1 MSRRSMAS
9 PDPST
14 DLTMQAPAVAKDTGA
29 QQPASLE
36 QLTDEQLMQLIRADD
51 EAAYRVL
58 LLRHVY
64 RAQRL
69 AMRLLGDRTAA
80 EDAIQDVFLQIWV
93 KRADWQATDA
103 KFTSWLYRV
112 VYNRS
117 LDLKRKRR
125 EAQIDEAYDPPDE
138 GADAVTRIYRS
149 QVLQRLRAA
158 LSQLPEQ
165 QYLTLFLHYHE
176 GYSAREAAEALGITL
191 QAAESLLK
199 RGRRNL
205 RESLK
210 REQLNVHQAF
220 PDD

>member
-1 MSRRSMAS
+1 MADES
-9 PDPST
+9 SAT
-14 DLTMQAPAVAKDTGA
+14 APV
-29 QQPASLE
+29 PLE
-36 QLTDEQLMQLIRADD
+36 QLVDEALMQRVRSDD
-51 EAAYRVL
+51 EPAYRVL

-69 AMRLLGDRTAA
+69 AQRLLGDRAAA
-80 EDAIQDVFLQIWV
+80 EDVIQDVFLQIWV
-93 KRADWQATDA
+93 RRAEWQSRDA

-117 LDLKRKRR
+117 LDVKRRRR
-125 EAQIDEAYDPPDE
+125 EAQIDEAYDPPD
-138 GADAVTRIYRS
+138 GAADAVTRIYRG
-149 QVLQRLRAA
+149 QVLRRLRAA

-176 GYSAREAAEALGITL
+176 GYSAREAADALGITL

-210 REQLNVHQAF
+210 KEHLNVQQAF
-220 PDD
+220 PDE

>member
-1 MSRRSMAS
+1 MARS
-9 PDPST
+9 DPSAE
-14 DLTMQAPAVAKDTGA
+14 LTVQGQAVADDPGA
-29 QQPASLE
+29 VASVSLE
-36 QLTDEQLMQLIRADD
+36 QLADEELMRRIRADD

-69 AMRLLGDRTAA
+69 ALRLLGDRAAA
-80 EDAIQDVFLQIWV
+80 EDAIQDVFLQIWIR
-93 KRADWQATDA
+93 RADWQSQDA

-117 LDLKRKRR
+117 LDIKRKRR

-138 GADAVTRIYRS
+138 APDAVTRIYRS
-149 QVLQRLRAA
+149 QVLQRLRGA

-176 GYSAREAAEALGITL
+176 GYSARESAEALGITL
-191 QAAESLLK
+191 QAVESLLK

-210 REQLNVHQAF
+210 KEQLNVQQAF